1 MPTGSEARRR
11 ALLDDLQQLAA
22 AARCTA
28 QLARREDVRVEHRQL
43 IELLDGQ
50 LADLEALLRR
60 LVDGH

>member
-1 MPTGSEARRR
+1 M
-11 ALLDDLQQLAA
+11 LDDLQQLVA

-28 QLARREDVRVEHRQL
+28 QLARREDVGVEPRPL

-60 LVDGH
+60 LVDGS